1 MVERGYFWDAAFHAV
16 AGAGD
21 DHGSGGDGDHGAEGD
36 GNVVDDDGD
45 QSLFLIHQLNSVNSC
60 TSVSK
65 SFHRRKEGSFLT
77 LLSIVDNS
85 LSINSTPPFHRV

>member
-65 SFHRRKEGSFLT
+65 SFHRRKELT
-77 LLSIVDNS
+77 WALVPIIEELVLII
-85 LSINSTPPFHRV
+85 LYP